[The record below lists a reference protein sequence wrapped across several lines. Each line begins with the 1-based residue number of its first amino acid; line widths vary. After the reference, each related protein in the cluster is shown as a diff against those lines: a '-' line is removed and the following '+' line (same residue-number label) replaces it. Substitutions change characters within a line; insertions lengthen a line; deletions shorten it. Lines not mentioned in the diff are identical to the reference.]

1 MVKKRKPLTD
11 KEIGQRMRA
20 ARMRVGMSQ
29 QHIALAM
36 TMVHDDDPSNARREA
51 GGENRWRWHQTV
63 VGKVESG
70 ERALKLTEAVAVAD
84 IIGIPLADLVSEE
97 PTRLQRNTAIVELA
111 VLAEQIGKRI
121 EELRA
126 S

>member
-1 MVKKRKPLTD
+1 MAKTRKALND
-11 KEIGQRMRA
+11 KEIGQRMRT
-20 ARMRVGMSQ
+20 ARERAGMPQ
-29 QHIALAM
+29 QHIASVM
-36 TMVHDDDPSNARREA
+36 TMIH
-51 GGENRWRWHQTV
+51 GHRWHQTV

-97 PTRLQRNTAIVELA
+97 PTRLERNTALVELA
-111 VLAEQIGKRI
+111 VLAEHIGKRI

-126 S
+126 I